1 MMKYNEDK
9 ILNEV
14 LEYIKTTY
22 SKHYST
28 TKEGFQVQ
36 DILRHLQIDK
46 DFSLSNAIKYLMRYG
61 KKNGKNKMD
70 LYKAIHY
77 IVLLISSEEN
87 GSTLMEPNMEEI
99 QKTIKELAVT
109 K

>member
-1 MMKYNEDK
+1 MKYNEDK
-9 ILNEV
+9 ILKEV
-14 LEYIKTTY
+14 LEYNKTTY

-36 DILRHLQIDK
+36 DILRHLKIDK

-61 KKNGKNKMD
+61 KKDGKNKMD
-70 LYKAIHY
+70 LFKAIHY
-77 IVLLISSEEN
+77 IVLLINSEEN
-87 GSTLMEPNMEEI
+87 GSTLMEPNMEDI
-99 QKTIKELAVT
+99 QKTINELAIT

>member
-1 MMKYNEDK
+1 MKYKEDK

-36 DILRHLQIDK
+36 DILRHLDIDK

-61 KKNGKNKMD
+61 KKDGRNKMD

-77 IVLLISSEEN
+77 IVLLINSEEN
-87 GSTLMEPNMEEI
+87 GSTLMEPNMEKI
-99 QKTIKELAVT
+99 QQTIKELSVT

>member
-1 MMKYNEDK
+1 MKYKEDK
-9 ILNEV
+9 ILKEV

-36 DILRHLQIDK
+36 DILRHLKIDK

-61 KKNGKNKMD
+61 KKDGRNKLD

-77 IVLLISSEEN
+77 IVLLINSEEN
-87 GSTLMEPNMEEI
+87 GSTLMEPNMEDI
-99 QKTIKELAVT
+99 QKTINELAIT